1 MYFYILIPC
10 EVGLFFFSFM
20 ELDPTLCWLSLFVL
34 SHGHPFALYHSPGIP
49 GLNINV
55 CVWIIIKPTECTLL
69 VDKDHQSIILMLVVL
84 SEV

>member
-1 MYFYILIPC
+1 MLLLLVFVLWSLIVPSA
-10 EVGLFFFSFM
+10 GY
-20 ELDPTLCWLSLFVL
+20 LSDL

-84 SEV
+84 SEVQYHHEALLY